1 MAYLRSKLG
10 TWTAI
15 LIMAASIRAG
25 QSWDLRLP
33 YASLRVTLRV
43 GTQKQPTFMHLLT
56 GLRLQHPPRGT
67 WSSVFG
73 AFSLKWKPAK
83 HPSFQSNVLR
93 LSPLRIGTYSRTT
106 LRILARRMLHKTDCE
121 ETSPQN
127 GRRQER
133 ISHPVH
139 CVHRARESPTGTKV
153 RGRGCGADAGPGS
166 RYSGRDALRVGALGT
181 LSPRLG
187 LPAGWGLSGIS
198 PGRDLDAF
206 DGRTLRRRRI

>member
-1 MAYLRSKLG
+1 
-10 TWTAI
+10 
-15 LIMAASIRAG
+15 
-25 QSWDLRLP
+25 
-33 YASLRVTLRV
+33 
-43 GTQKQPTFMHLLT
+43 
-56 GLRLQHPPRGT
+56 
-67 WSSVFG
+67 
-73 AFSLKWKPAK
+73 
-83 HPSFQSNVLR
+83 
-93 LSPLRIGTYSRTT
+93 
-106 LRILARRMLHKTDCE
+106 MLHKTDCE

-133 ISHPVH
+133 ISDPVH

-187 LPAGWGLSGIS
+187 PFASLGLSESS

-206 DGRTLRRRRI
+206 DGRTLRRRRIGCRLGRRVFMDHLPHLIDFFVDPGFGPLDAFLAQVDRVGEQRESLRDSFGVTAFLQLNALGLEETVEVLIKFVFVDWFHSQSS